1 MRVLDLTPVAKR
13 GGGSVRLV
21 AEFDLEL
28 SNVVRRLYGLRLMA
42 TPDGRRIVYGAQ
54 AGSRRSAT
62 FDPHLAEQ
70 ITEMASTIYDE
81 ALTANDISQ
90 KAI

>member
-1 MRVLDLTPVAKR
+1 MRVLGLTPVANC
-13 GGGSVRLV
+13 GGGSVKLI

-28 SNVVRRLYGLRLMA
+28 SSVVRLYALRLMEA
-42 TPDGRRIVYGAQ
+42 PGGRRIVYGAQ

-62 FDPHLAEQ
+62 FDPRLAEQ

-81 ALTANDISQ
+81 ALTANDISP